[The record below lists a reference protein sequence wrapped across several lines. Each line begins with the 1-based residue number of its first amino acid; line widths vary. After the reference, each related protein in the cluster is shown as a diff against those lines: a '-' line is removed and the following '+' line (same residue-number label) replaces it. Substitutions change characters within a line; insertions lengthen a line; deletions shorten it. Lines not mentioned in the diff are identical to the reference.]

1 LSNEKDAIKE
11 AATEGKTSFIL
22 GSLPWFIMAHFAHHL
37 LTALPSPLLP
47 AIRSEFDLSY
57 TQASLVTTVFA
68 LAGGAGQLP
77 SGWFADRFSPFLL
90 IGIGTLGV
98 AVGGILVGFSQTYV
112 MLLVFLLL
120 MGLMTGGYHPAAT
133 PLIMASVKPHQ
144 RGRALGLHLVGGN
157 SSFFVAPLL
166 AGPILTVWGW
176 RGSFFA
182 MAIPTAI
189 FGLIFYI
196 HITRRTGR
204 SHLETAR
211 KKIASDKP
219 PQPGYK
225 RRLIAYLVQMVL
237 AGGAGMTVNAFL
249 SLYIVD
255 GLGASNAKAAMMMS
269 ILFLP
274 GIVGA
279 PVIGGYLSDRLGSVR
294 VVIATSIISGLV
306 IFGINTF
313 SLGFWFYAMLFIM
326 GMNMAIRMPVTEVF
340 IMNQTPARHRSTIFG
355 VYYFTM
361 QYTGA
366 VFAPLMGGLIERHGF
381 STMFTFSAIA
391 VTVISLITSVLIWD
405 AKD

>member
-1 LSNEKDAIKE
+1 
-11 AATEGKTSFIL
+11 
-22 GSLPWFIMAHFAHHL
+22 M
-37 LTALPSPLLP
+37 
-47 AIRSEFDLSY
+47 
-57 TQASLVTTVFA
+57 VFA

-77 SGWFADRFSPFLL
+77 SGWFADRFSPFVL
-90 IGIGTLGV
+90 IGIGTIGV
-98 AVGGILVGFSQTYV
+98 AVGGILVGISHTYI
-112 MLLVFLLL
+112 MLLASLLL

-133 PLIMASVKPHQ
+133 PLILASVKPEQ

-166 AGPILTVWGW
+166 AGPILAVWGW
-176 RGSFFA
+176 RASFLC

-189 FGLIFYI
+189 FGLIFYVYL
-196 HITRRTGR
+196 TRRSGR
-204 SHLETAR
+204 SHFEKAR
-211 KKIASDKP
+211 GRIASDQP

-225 RRLIAYLVQMVL
+225 RRLVAYLVQMVL

-274 GIVGA
+274 GIFGA
-279 PVIGGYLSDRLGSVR
+279 PVIGGYLSDRFGSVR
-294 VVIATSIISGLV
+294 VVIATSIVSGLV
-306 IFGINTF
+306 IFGINSF
-313 SLGFWFYAMLFIM
+313 SLGFGFYAMLLVM

-340 IMNQTPARHRSTIFG
+340 IMNQTPARNRSTIFG

-366 VFAPLMGGLIERHGF
+366 IFAPVMGGLIQRYSFH
-381 STMFTFSAIA
+381 TMFTFSGIA
-391 VTVISLITSVLIWD
+391 VTVISLITSILIWD